1 MRPVLKNNSKMI
13 AGFFPSSG
21 EKPKNSLIEISHQ
34 GQWVLALLNRDIY
47 ESLAETLEI
56 TQDKT
61 LMSQVKKSL
70 QELKTGRGI
79 PWAQAKKQLGL

>member
-13 AGFFPSSG
+13 ARFFPTSG

-70 QELKTGRGI
+70 QELKAGRGI